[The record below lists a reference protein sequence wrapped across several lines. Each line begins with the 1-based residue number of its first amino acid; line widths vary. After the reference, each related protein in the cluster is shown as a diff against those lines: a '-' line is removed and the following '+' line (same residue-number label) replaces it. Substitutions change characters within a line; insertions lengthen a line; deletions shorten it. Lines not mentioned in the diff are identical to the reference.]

1 MRYDDGMKLS
11 PPLRKLT
18 LTLHVVLSLG
28 WLGAVVAYV
37 SLAITGVTG
46 TDVERVRGA
55 FLSMELVGWRV
66 IVPLSVAGLAS
77 GLVMSATTEWGFFR
91 HYWVIA
97 KLAMTAVGTGILLAH
112 MPRVSEMARMAER
125 ALPLADASMLPK
137 QLLLHAAGGLV
148 LLVVIATISVFKP
161 WGKTRWFAASS

>member
-1 MRYDDGMKLS
+1 MKLS
-11 PPLRKLT
+11 PRLRKLT
-18 LTLHVVLSLG
+18 LLVHVVMSLG
-28 WLGAVVAYV
+28 WLGAVIAYV
-37 SLAITGVTG
+37 SLAVTGVTG
-46 TDVERVRGA
+46 TNVDKVRGA

-66 IVPLSVAGLAS
+66 IVPLSIAGLAS

-112 MPRVSEMARMAER
+112 MPRVSEMARVAER
-125 ALPLADASMLPK
+125 ALPIADANMLPK
-137 QLLLHAAGGLV
+137 QLLLHATGGLV

-161 WGKTRWFAASS
+161 WGKTRWFASDA

>member
-1 MRYDDGMKLS
+1 MTK
-11 PPLRKLT
+11 KLT

-37 SLAITGVTG
+37 ALAITGVSG
-46 TDVERVRGA
+46 TDVEKVRAA

-66 IVPLSVAGLAS
+66 IVPLSIGGLAS
-77 GLVMSATTEWGFFR
+77 GLLMSATTQWGFFR

-112 MPRVSEMARMAER
+112 MPRVSEMARIAEH
-125 ALPLADASMLPK
+125 AVPSLPLADASMLPK

-161 WGKTRWFAASS
+161 WGKTPWFRAREGA